1 MTLARL
7 RTSYTARLKV
17 ASQFGC
23 APGHLCQEEVEGV
36 GFEYGD
42 LETMLTRYSPQTLHY
57 GNNRVDG
64 EEVFFISNP
73 GLGLWAYRGKLLG
86 RDA

>member
-1 MTLARL
+1 
-7 RTSYTARLKV
+7 
-17 ASQFGC
+17 
-23 APGHLCQEEVEGV
+23 V

-42 LETMLTRYSPQTLHY
+42 LTTMLTLYNPQTLGH

-73 GLGLWAYRGKLLG
+73 GLGLWAYRGKLLRATHDLG
-86 RDA
+86 LEELSRPQIRNG